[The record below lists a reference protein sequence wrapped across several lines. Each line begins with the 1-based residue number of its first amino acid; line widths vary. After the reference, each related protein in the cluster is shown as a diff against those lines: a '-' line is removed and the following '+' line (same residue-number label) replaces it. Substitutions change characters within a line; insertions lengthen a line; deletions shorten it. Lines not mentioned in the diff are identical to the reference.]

1 MPLLLLQPDAKPFVL
16 LNRAYAPLPW
26 NTGLFLKVRLRA
38 SHMILT
44 SGAVTYFRNDQL
56 NDLAASGWS
65 SLGCE
70 QSDDSLCLHPPLLDL
85 FNARTVQE
93 PYLYPDGLR
102 EQYPFVS
109 DVCAKRSGRHI
120 VNGSLYTVSMCDLID
135 SRAQFVLVEH
145 PDTRRVFFKADSTA
159 LVQYA
164 CLACV
169 CLYAVATLARHAV
182 LLVKV
187 AQAGE
192 PADTETKTNAASHI
206 LQFIPG
212 ALKKYM
218 RVPVLHVGL
227 SLYLVAEVLAGLPSI
242 ATQSETWLALYLA
255 AYVVWDCVFCVWTL
269 YFETKE
275 TLQQINV
282 MVVLLMMSC
291 LRLYHSF
298 QNVFHGLFVVMFAI
312 RTWCKVVLAMLINAN
327 PATSAQA
334 VYSCNVSIAYDVLTL
349 YLLLLCQNR
358 STESAFDSQ
367 LMNSNVLLIGIPLGA
382 AVACIHKANCR

>member
-16 LNRAYAPLPW
+16 LNRAFAPLPW
-26 NTGLFLKVRLRA
+26 NAGLFLKVRLRA
-38 SHMILT
+38 SHLILT
-44 SGAVTYFRNDQL
+44 NGAVTYFRNDQL
-56 NDLAASGWS
+56 NDLAASGWR
-65 SLGCE
+65 SLSCE

-85 FNARTVQE
+85 FNAKTVQE

-109 DVCAKRSGRHI
+109 DVCAKRSGRRI

-187 AQAGE
+187 AKAGE
-192 PADTETKTNAASHI
+192 PEDTKTKTDAASHI

-255 AYVVWDCVFCVWTL
+255 AYVVWDCVFCVWML
-269 YFETKE
+269 YFGEGNTPADQRDGSAAHNELPSAVPLVPKRVPRPVRRDVRHPDVVQGGAGDARQRQPCE
-275 TLQQINV
+275 FGAGCVQLQRV
-282 MVVLLMMSC
+282 DRVRRADAV
-291 LRLYHSF
+291 
-298 QNVFHGLFVVMFAI
+298 
-312 RTWCKVVLAMLINAN
+312 
-327 PATSAQA
+327 PA
-334 VYSCNVSIAYDVLTL
+334 
-349 YLLLLCQNR
+349 
-358 STESAFDSQ
+358 
-367 LMNSNVLLIGIPLGA
+367 A
-382 AVACIHKANCR
+382 AVPEPLDGERL